1 MIGAM
6 MFLVGVEL
14 TQFVRDVKP
23 GKERVHLIVTVAVSL
38 PTNMAAGFAAG
49 LAAHY
54 GMGKWGGRSIQSK
67 PVE

>member
-49 LAAHY
+49 LAPPY
-54 GMGKWGGRSIQSK
+54 GMGKWGGRAI
-67 PVE
+67 